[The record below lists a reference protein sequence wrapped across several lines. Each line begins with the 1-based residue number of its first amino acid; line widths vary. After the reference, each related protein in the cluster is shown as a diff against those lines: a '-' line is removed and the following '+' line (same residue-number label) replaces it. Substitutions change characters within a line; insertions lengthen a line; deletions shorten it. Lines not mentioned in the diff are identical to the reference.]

1 MSVPP
6 AVGPSRRSMLRAVL
20 LAAPVLAAAPA
31 ITGIAGLA
39 DPAVAAVAVAGPR
52 RLRVPVRGRKPGR
65 CRGTKVRVKGRC
77 KPGGKA
83 GAKPPVVPTTV
94 PVDPAVAPA
103 PVTAPTAPPSGGGPT
118 GPTAPPAYTGAFT
131 LLSAPDRH
139 LVTRFSYG
147 VDPTLAA
154 AVTAAGGGAA
164 WFEQQLTT
172 PGVSD
177 PATDQ
182 LLGWYPSLS
191 RSPQDLWARQIGQV
205 EQGWQVMTDYQ
216 RWVLLRRIAS
226 TRPVLDVMTEF
237 FENHLHVPATGDTP
251 FLFRADYG
259 ATIRRHAL
267 GRFEDLLFASITHP
281 AMLTFLDGAVST
293 KMAPNENLGRELL
306 ELHTVGRG
314 NHSESDVRSSARI
327 LTGHR
332 VDMWRTWD
340 ASYRPGDHWVGRVEV
355 LDFADANT
363 AADGQGLTR
372 RYLSYLARHP
382 ATAQRIARKLAVKF
396 VSDDPPQALV
406 DTLARTYLESGTAIV
421 PVLRALVSSTAFA
434 AAAGAKVRDPGEDVV
449 ATYRALQIRVQAP
462 ATPRRNDS
470 GEAGLVWQSA
480 RIGLAPY
487 GWPRPDGAPGDNRS
501 WSSAS
506 RLIASLELHR
516 NLCGGW
522 WPSSGITYRAPVDW
536 LPAPSV
542 RFDVFVEHL
551 AQTLLHQSTPPG
563 LLQACCQAVDV
574 TPATVITASHGVLR
588 WHLAKVLTT
597 ILDSPH
603 HLKR

>member
-6 AVGPSRRSMLRAVL
+6 TTGPSRRSMLRAVL

-31 ITGIAGLA
+31 ITGLA
-39 DPAVAAVAVAGPR
+39 EPAAAAVAGAAGPR
-52 RLRVPVRGRKPGR
+52 RRRVRVRGRKPGR
-65 CRGTKVRVKGRC
+65 CRGTKVRVRGRC
-77 KPGGKA
+77 EPRETA
-83 GAKPPVVPTTV
+83 TSPAVPTTTR

-103 PVTAPTAPPSGGGPT
+103 QVTAPAAPPSAGGPT
-118 GPTAPPAYTGAFT
+118 GPTAPPAYAGPFT
-131 LLSAPDRH
+131 LLTAADRH

-147 VDPTLAA
+147 VDPALAA

-164 WFEQQLTT
+164 WFERQLSA

-177 PATDQ
+177 PATDH
-182 LLGWYPSLS
+182 LPGWYPSLS
-191 RSPQDLWARQIGQV
+191 RSPQDLWARQTAQV

-216 RWVLLRRIAS
+216 RLLLLRRISS
-226 TRPVLDVMTEF
+226 TRPVLDMMTEF
-237 FENHLHVPATGDTP
+237 FENHLHVPVTGDTP
-251 FLFRADYG
+251 YLFRADYG

-267 GRFEDLLFASITHP
+267 GRFEDLLYAGITHP

-293 KMAPNENLGRELL
+293 RVAPNENLGRELL

-314 NHSESDVRSSARI
+314 NHSEDDVKSSARI

-332 VDMWRTWD
+332 VDLWRTWES
-340 ASYRPGDHWVGRVEV
+340 SYRPGDHWVGPVRV
-355 LDFADANT
+355 LDFADPNAVP
-363 AADGQGLTR
+363 DGQDLTR

-396 VSDDPPQALV
+396 VGDDPPQALV
-406 DTLARTYLESGTAIV
+406 DTLARTYLDAGTAIV
-421 PVLRALVSSTAFA
+421 PVLRALVASPAFA

-462 ATPRRNDS
+462 ASPRRNDS
-470 GEAGLVWQSA
+470 GEAALVWHAA
-480 RIGLAPY
+480 RLGMAPH
-487 GWPRPDGAPGDNRS
+487 GWPRPDGAPVDNRS

-516 NLCGGW
+516 NLSGAW

-536 LPAPSV
+536 LPATSV
-542 RFDVFVEHL
+542 RFGDFVEHL
-551 AQTLLHQSTPPG
+551 SRQLLHRTTPPG
-563 LLQACCQAVDV
+563 LLPACCQAVDV
-574 TPATVITASHGVLR
+574 TPETVLTAEHGVLR

-597 ILDSPH
+597 VLDSPH